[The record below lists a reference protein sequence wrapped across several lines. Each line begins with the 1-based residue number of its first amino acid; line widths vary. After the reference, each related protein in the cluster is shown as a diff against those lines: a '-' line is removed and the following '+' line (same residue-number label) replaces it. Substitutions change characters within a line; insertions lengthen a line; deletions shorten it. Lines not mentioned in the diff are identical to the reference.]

1 MSQLEKIK
9 AFLGENGLEYYIA
22 NIDEGKIVTDDRY
35 LPVMQSKVVT
45 INILIGEDSEENT
58 LSSSSCNCS
67 NVTSIS

>member
-35 LPVMQSKVVT
+35 MPVMQSKVVT
-45 INILIGEDSEENT
+45 INILIGEDCEKN
-58 LSSSSCNCS
+58 
-67 NVTSIS
+67 

>member
-35 LPVMQSKVVT
+35 MPVMQSKVVT
-45 INILIGEDSEENT
+45 INILIGEESEEN
-58 LSSSSCNCS
+58 LHNSSNCNCS
-67 NVTSIS
+67 GVTSIS